1 MGTAAAGTGARA
13 GTEVEAVT
21 GAGTGTRAGVVP
33 GTMSVAEWLS
43 ATAVSMVGVAA
54 AAADDAADDDDDD
67 DGAVVGAAVA
77 AAASSLSA
85 QRIGFSG
92 RVYKMFTSSAFSLAI
107 RADTMTVEV
116 MS

>member
-1 MGTAAAGTGARA
+1 MGTAAAAGTGA
-13 GTEVEAVT
+13 GIEVEAVA
-21 GAGTGTRAGVVP
+21 GAGAGTRAGAVA
-33 GTMSVAEWLS
+33 GIWSVAEWLS
-43 ATAVSMVGVAA
+43 ATAVSMVGAA

-67 DGAVVGAAVA
+67 GAVVAAAVA
-77 AAASSLSA
+77 VASSLSA

-107 RADTMTVEV
+107 RAVTMTVEV